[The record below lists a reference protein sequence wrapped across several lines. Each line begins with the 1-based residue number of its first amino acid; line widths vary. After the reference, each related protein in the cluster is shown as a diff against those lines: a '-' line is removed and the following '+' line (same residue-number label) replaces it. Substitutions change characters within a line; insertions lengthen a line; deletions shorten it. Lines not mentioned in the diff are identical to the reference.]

1 VFLAFDSIDF
11 FQRKESPVDFE
22 ASESSYLS
30 NPEGGLIGIG
40 THQVEVKIDRIRKR
54 G

>member
-11 FQRKESPVDFE
+11 FERKESPVDFE
-22 ASESSYLS
+22 ASESSHLS
-30 NPEGGLIGIG
+30 NPQGGLIGIG
-40 THQVEVKIDRIRKR
+40 AHQVEVKINRVWKR